1 MPDDDNEFRGAI
13 VDRLFRATL
22 STSGV
27 KVSKEAREL
36 TAFYMKQVV
45 LDVLRRS
52 TATAMDD
59 FVDTDALDCIVF
71 DTLLELT

>member
-27 KVSKEAREL
+27 KGCRCAMCSMVDNLTVDTVCAVSKEAREL

-45 LDVLRRS
+45 LGG
-52 TATAMDD
+52 
-59 FVDTDALDCIVF
+59 TDAVNV
-71 DTLLELT
+71 